1 MGKKD
6 RLQPLDAAKQ
16 FIELHFPN
24 CQGALLAGSVVRGEA
39 TITSDL
45 DIVIFM
51 EHLDV
56 AYRESFVVFDWAI
69 ETFVHN
75 LTSYKDYFK
84 SDCERARPS
93 LPRMVVEGI
102 VLQDTGVIEGIKAEA
117 RELLESGPEKWSLET
132 ITLKRYFVT
141 DALDDFIGSSR
152 EDEDL
157 FIANSL
163 AEVLHEFVLRT
174 NGHWIGDSKWIVRAL
189 KQYDEQFATEFVEAF
204 RQFYKLGD
212 KDKVIELVDKVLEPH
227 GGRLFDG
234 FSMGK

>member
-1 MGKKD
+1 MGSERLCLNKMKRVLQFMD
-6 RLQPLDAAKQ
+6 RKNRLQPLDAAKQ

-39 TITSDL
+39 TETSDL

-75 LTSYKDYFK
+75 LTSFKDYFK

-102 VLQDTGVIEGIKAEA
+102 VLQDTGVIEGIK
-117 RELLESGPEKWSLET
+117 
-132 ITLKRYFVT
+132 
-141 DALDDFIGSSR
+141 
-152 EDEDL
+152 
-157 FIANSL
+157 
-163 AEVLHEFVLRT
+163 
-174 NGHWIGDSKWIVRAL
+174 
-189 KQYDEQFATEFVEAF
+189 VEAGSYW
-204 RQFYKLGD
+204 RKGLRN
-212 KDKVIELVDKVLEPH
+212 
-227 GGRLFDG
+227 GR
-234 FSMGK
+234 